1 MTSLHEPLALRRG
14 PALRNRLALAPL
26 TNTQS
31 HADGTLSD
39 DEIGWLTAR
48 ARGGFGL
55 VVTAAAY
62 VQRSG
67 LAWAGQ
73 LGVASDDHLPGL
85 TRLAD
90 GLRAAGAV
98 SAVQLHHG
106 GIRADAAASG
116 EPAVAPF
123 DDARSGA
130 RALTTGEVEQ
140 LVADFAAAAARCE
153 RAGFDGVQVH
163 GAHGYVLGQFLDV
176 VRNDRT
182 DRYGGDAAGRARV
195 LHEVVEAIRAVTGP
209 DFQVGLRLSV
219 ERFGLD
225 RAEAVTVAGD
235 LLASGRLDHLD
246 LSLWQI
252 GKSPEDD
259 PAGPPLVD
267 AFLNLPRHGTSL
279 ALSGGVR
286 TAADAQDALD
296 RGGDLV
302 CVGRAAVADHTF
314 AAKALADPAYAGP
327 RFPVTRDHL
336 RAEHVGEAFVT
347 YFAKGWPDLVAD

>member
-140 LVADFAAAAARCE
+140 LVADFAAWR
-153 RAGFDGVQVH
+153 RG
-163 GAHGYVLGQFLDV
+163 
-176 VRNDRT
+176 
-182 DRYGGDAAGRARV
+182 
-195 LHEVVEAIRAVTGP
+195 
-209 DFQVGLRLSV
+209 
-219 ERFGLD
+219 
-225 RAEAVTVAGD
+225 
-235 LLASGRLDHLD
+235 ASGRV
-246 LSLWQI
+246 STASRCT
-252 GKSPEDD
+252 G
-259 PAGPPLVD
+259 
-267 AFLNLPRHGTSL
+267 RTGTSWGSSSTWC
-279 ALSGGVR
+279 AT
-286 TAADAQDALD
+286 TAPTATA
-296 RGGDLV
+296 GTPP
-302 CVGRAAVADHTF
+302 AA
-314 AAKALADPAYAGP
+314 PACC
-327 RFPVTRDHL
+327 TRWS
-336 RAEHVGEAFVT
+336 RPSAR
-347 YFAKGWPDLVAD
+347 